1 MCRHRTWR
9 ANVLPVQWSSRGRDV
24 FSVEL
29 IGIADKFLLYRFGL
43 QVVMWQWQ
51 ILRNDVV
58 EGQSGA
64 GMTLADAGVT
74 LWQSL
79 TAQHFS
85 TTDTMTY
92 VRLRAVTLYTW
103 GIYTND
109 SDVVKHRSL
118 LYKVAVD
125 MQFGM

>member
-1 MCRHRTWR
+1 
-9 ANVLPVQWSSRGRDV
+9 
-24 FSVEL
+24 
-29 IGIADKFLLYRFGL
+29 
-43 QVVMWQWQ
+43 MWQWQ

-64 GMTLADAGVT
+64 GMTLADTGVT
-74 LWQSL
+74 LGQSL
-79 TAQHFS
+79 AAQHFS

-92 VRLRAVTLYTW
+92 VRLHAVTLYTW
-103 GIYTND
+103 GIYADD

-125 MQFGM
+125 M

>member
-1 MCRHRTWR
+1 
-9 ANVLPVQWSSRGRDV
+9 
-24 FSVEL
+24 
-29 IGIADKFLLYRFGL
+29 
-43 QVVMWQWQ
+43 MWQWQ

-64 GMTLADAGVT
+64 GMTLADTSIT
-74 LWQSL
+74 LGQSL
-79 TAQHFS
+79 AAQHFC

-92 VRLRAVTLYTW
+92 IRLRAVTLYAW
-103 GIYTND
+103 SIYADDTN
-109 SDVVKHRSL
+109 VVKHRSL

>member
-1 MCRHRTWR
+1 
-9 ANVLPVQWSSRGRDV
+9 
-24 FSVEL
+24 
-29 IGIADKFLLYRFGL
+29 
-43 QVVMWQWQ
+43 MWQWQ

-64 GMTLADAGVT
+64 GMTLADTGVT
-74 LWQSL
+74 LGQSL
-79 TAQHFS
+79 AAQHFS

-103 GIYTND
+103 GIYADD

-118 LYKVAVD
+118 LNEINVD
-125 MQFGM
+125 V

>member
-1 MCRHRTWR
+1 
-9 ANVLPVQWSSRGRDV
+9 
-24 FSVEL
+24 
-29 IGIADKFLLYRFGL
+29 
-43 QVVMWQWQ
+43 MWQWQ

-64 GMTLADAGVT
+64 GMTLADTGVT
-74 LWQSL
+74 LGQSL
-79 TAQHFS
+79 AAQHFC

-92 VRLRAVTLYTW
+92 VRLRAMTLNA
-103 GIYTND
+103 GSIYADD

-125 MQFGM
+125 M

>member
-1 MCRHRTWR
+1 
-9 ANVLPVQWSSRGRDV
+9 
-24 FSVEL
+24 
-29 IGIADKFLLYRFGL
+29 
-43 QVVMWQWQ
+43 MWQWQ

-58 EGQSGA
+58 KGQSGA
-64 GMTLADAGVT
+64 GMTLADTGKT
-74 LWQSL
+74 LWQTL
-79 TAQHFS
+79 AAQHFS

-92 VRLRAVTLYTW
+92 VRLRAMTLNA
-103 GIYTND
+103 GSIYADD